1 MRVFLKEEVWF
12 RGGASSY
19 GGFDLLGSMNQQH
32 QHNLYEEE
40 LSEEGGGGDK
50 SSSAKG
56 SLWQRVK
63 WTDNMVKLLITAV
76 SYIGDDSSMDGGN
89 RRKFAALQKKDMS
102 V

>member
-1 MRVFLKEEVWF
+1 MGVFLKEEVWF

-19 GGFDLLGSMNQQH
+19 GGFDLQGSMNQQN

-40 LSEEGGGGDK
+40 LSEEGDK